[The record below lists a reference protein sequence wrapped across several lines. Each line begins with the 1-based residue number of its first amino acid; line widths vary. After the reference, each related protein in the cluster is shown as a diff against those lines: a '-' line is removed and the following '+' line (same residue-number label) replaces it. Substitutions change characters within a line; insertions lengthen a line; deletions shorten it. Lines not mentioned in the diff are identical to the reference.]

1 MVIGN
6 HDASSDSE
14 LNANTL
20 QTRSLVLTPRQE
32 SQDDAPELE
41 HVPIHDHIEERIVL
55 SGDEDDLV
63 VIDTQ
68 TVDAVVEFAAV
79 SQTAQLNKRSWRKT
93 KAPKDSQPL
102 TFDNTGMV
110 EVAEDHDPEEDYFEH
125 RAKQER
131 PNLLGYDAPIGP
143 FNSEEYE
150 KNPSVDN
157 EVSLFHKIPGV
168 QTAQRALSTSTH
180 LAQSSISNV
189 TESVVYTSQQTRQAR
204 QYFADSVLNAGQGV
218 MIRVQESWAIW
229 PRGINGGIQ
238 TISQFVMEGVQ
249 SLPPLDIII
258 RPQGR
263 QMHGQEATR
272 G

>member
-20 QTRSLVLTPRQE
+20 RTQSSVLTPRQE
-32 SQDDAPELE
+32 SQENAPELE
-41 HVPIHDHIEERIVL
+41 DVPIHDHIEEEIVL

-68 TVDAVVEFAAV
+68 TVDAAVEVSAV

-93 KAPKDSQPL
+93 KAPKNSQPL
-102 TFDNTGMV
+102 TFDNTGMI
-110 EVAEDHDPEEDYFEH
+110 EVAEDRDPEEDYFEH

-131 PNLLGYDAPIGP
+131 PNLSGYDVPIGP

-150 KNPSVDN
+150 KNLGVDN
-157 EVSLFHKIPGV
+157 QLSLFHKIPGV
-168 QTAQRALSTSTH
+168 QTAQRALSASTH

-189 TESVVYTSQQTRQAR
+189 TGSVVYTAQQTRQAG
-204 QYFADSVLNAGQGV
+204 QCFTDSVLNAGQGV
-218 MIRVQESWAIW
+218 MVRVQESWATW
-229 PRGINGGIQ
+229 PRVVNGGIQ

-249 SLPPLDIII
+249 SLPPSDIII

-263 QMHGQEATR
+263 QIYG
-272 G
+272 